1 MIQNSWNT
9 TEDRLSM
16 FEWEVAESMSPSKPP
31 KNSRKAASKVLPD
44 ASSPFY
50 TPRLTVDDMASGFS
64 PDPGQCVLWK
74 QQQFRP
80 RVWLAVAHWC
90 GQPPNVLRSNTQLGS
105 LVPQWGIGA
114 QNQLVVETQ
123 ASSKYFTPFASQQW
137 PHQTFFLL
145 RIQPSRNGKRLSG
158 HSRIPG
164 LLAGVPREMSALGWP
179 KLDVSCCLRLS
190 VWSNTERTRQSEQI
204 VRDIS

>member
-1 MIQNSWNT
+1 VQPSAKCHLSISEMIQNSWNT
-9 TEDRLSM
+9 AGDKLSM
-16 FEWEVAESMSPSKPP
+16 FEWEVAESMPTSKPSK
-31 KNSRKAASKVLPD
+31 NNRKAASKVLPD

-90 GQPPNVLRSNTQLGS
+90 GEPPNVLRSNTQLGS

-114 QNQLVVETQ
+114 QNQLVMATNQQQV
-123 ASSKYFTPFASQQW
+123 FTPFASAMA
-137 PHQTFFLL
+137 P
-145 RIQPSRNGKRLSG
+145 PNV
-158 HSRIPG
+158 
-164 LLAGVPREMSALGWP
+164 LLAADTTIAQWEAIVWTFQNPRTACWGTP
-179 KLDVSCCLRLS
+179 
-190 VWSNTERTRQSEQI
+190 
-204 VRDIS
+204 